1 MKKKHLLPILL
12 ILGTLIF
19 INACYYDKA
28 ELLYPT
34 NAGAI
39 CDSTGVISYSLRVAP
54 ILRAQC
60 YSCHSATGGS
70 GNINMSNYAN
80 DKVIALNGKLYGSIS
95 HAPGYL
101 AMPQGGGLMSSCD
114 QAVIKKWIT
123 NGALNN

>member
-1 MKKKHLLPILL
+1 MNKKKLVYL
-12 ILGTLIF
+12 ILIFGGILF

-34 NAGAI
+34 SATAT
-39 CDSTGVISYSLRVAP
+39 CDTTGVISYSQRVVP
-54 ILRAQC
+54 ILQSQC

-80 DKVIALNGKLYGSIS
+80 DKVIGLNGKLYGSIS
-95 HAPGYL
+95 HATGYF
-101 AMPQGGGLMSSCD
+101 AMPQGGNLLSSCD

-123 NGALNN
+123 SGCLNN

>member
-1 MKKKHLLPILL
+1 MNKKKFVYL
-12 ILGTLIF
+12 ILIFGGILF

-34 NAGAI
+34 NPTAT
-39 CDSTGVISYSLRVAP
+39 CDTTGVISYSLRVAP

-70 GNINMSNYAN
+70 GNTNMSSYAN
-80 DKVIALNGKLYGSIS
+80 DKVIALNGKLFGSIS
-95 HAPGYL
+95 HAAGFI
-101 AMPQGGGLMSSCD
+101 AMPQSGGLMSSCD

>member
-1 MKKKHLLPILL
+1 MKKKHFLPLMLL
-12 ILGTLIF
+12 IGTVFF

-34 NAGAI
+34 NAGAT
-39 CDSTGVISYSLRVAP
+39 CDTSTVISYSSRVAP

-70 GNINMSNYAN
+70 GNINMSTYAN

-95 HAPGYL
+95 HAAGYI

>member
-1 MKKKHLLPILL
+1 MKKNQFLPLILL
-12 ILGTLIF
+12 FGTILF

-34 NAGAI
+34 NAGAT
-39 CDSTGVISYSLRVAP
+39 CDTSAVISYSLRVAP

-70 GNINMSNYAN
+70 GNINMSSYTN

-95 HAPGYL
+95 HAAGYI

-114 QAVIKKWIT
+114 QAVIKKWII

>member
-1 MKKKHLLPILL
+1 MLL
-12 ILGTLIF
+12 IGTVIF

-34 NAGAI
+34 NSGAT
-39 CDSTGVISYSLRVAP
+39 CDTSAVISYSSRVAP

-70 GNINMSNYAN
+70 GNINMSTYAN

-95 HAPGYL
+95 HAAGYI

>member
-1 MKKKHLLPILL
+1 MNRKRIVYLML
-12 ILGTLIF
+12 IFGTLIF

-28 ELLYPT
+28 ELLYPS
-34 NAGAI
+34 NAGAT
-39 CDSTGVISYSLRVAP
+39 CDTTGVISYSARVAP

-80 DKVIALNGKLYGSIS
+80 DKIIGLNGKLYGSIS
-95 HAPGYL
+95 HASGYIP
-101 AMPQGGGLMSSCD
+101 MPQGGGLMSSCD

-123 NGALNN
+123 NGCLNN